1 METVL
6 ITGGNGFIG
15 SNLVKRIVELS
26 EWKVRVL
33 ILQGTPETFLDS
45 VRDQIEIIYGDITK
59 PETLEPALEGIDI
72 VFHLSCSGY

>member
-33 ILQGTPETFLDS
+33 ILQGTRKFFLT
-45 VRDQIEIIYGDITK
+45 RCEIRLKLFMEI
-59 PETLEPALEGIDI
+59 L
-72 VFHLSCSGY
+72 LSQKLWNRLLKVSI